1 MSLFSKT
8 LSVPYHPDQ
17 AFELVS
23 DIARYPD
30 FIKWITAMR
39 VREFQQD
46 GLQIR
51 CIGDAAVGFKGF
63 SERFSTAVVA
73 DAYLQTVTASLISG
87 PFSKLHAQWR
97 IAPLTEGGCDV
108 RLEIDYAFK
117 NMLIDMLAS
126 ANHSLAVDKVLD
138 AFLTEAKRR
147 YGGPIV
153 SGENG

>member
-8 LSVPYHPDQ
+8 LSVPYRPDQ

-39 VREFQQD
+39 VRELQQD
-46 GLQIR
+46 GVQTR

-73 DAYLQTVTASLISG
+73 DEHLQTVTASLISG

-97 IAPLTEGGCDV
+97 ITPRAEGGCDV
-108 RLEIDYAFK
+108 TLEIDYAFK

-126 ANHSLAVDKVLD
+126 ANHSLAVDKVLE
-138 AFLTEAKRR
+138 AFLREAKRR
-147 YGGPIV
+147 YGGPV
-153 SGENG
+153 LDS

>member
-8 LSVPYHPDQ
+8 LSVPYRPDQ

-39 VREFQQD
+39 VRELHQD
-46 GLQIR
+46 GAQTR

-97 IAPLTEGGCDV
+97 ITPLTEGGCDV

-147 YGGPIV
+147 YGSSTIG
-153 SGENG
+153 G